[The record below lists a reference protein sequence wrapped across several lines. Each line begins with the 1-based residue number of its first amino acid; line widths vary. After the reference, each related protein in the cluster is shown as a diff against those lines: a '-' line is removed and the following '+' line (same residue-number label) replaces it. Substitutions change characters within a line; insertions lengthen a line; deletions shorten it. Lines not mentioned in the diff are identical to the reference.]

1 MLQIWTTGIP
11 ADYGSFELKKDE
23 PGPAYGYVHHRYK
36 GKAINAFVDGHSET
50 LSFEAMNDMR
60 KWCNIADSKD
70 WVLRKKL

>member
-1 MLQIWTTGIP
+1 M
-11 ADYGSFELKKDE
+11 KKDE

-60 KWCNIADSKD
+60 KWSNIADRKD
-70 WVLRKKL
+70 WVLTRKKSE